1 MECQKHA
8 NEVFCTG
15 NAVGVLP
22 VGSITYKD
30 KRVRL
35 MGVATPPYSPAC
47 TITMALTTG
56 YPFVLVLTFNHHK
69 NFKNFFGVWTITN
82 FYRMLNTFEASTPW
96 CKIDGFAWTQ
106 FLLDG
111 FFKVLVALAWT
122 ERDMSK
128 LVGDNQP
135 ISHSHFKIWYIR
147 SFRLEMIDSGH
158 HINKFQF

>member
-1 MECQKHA
+1 MHMISSFWFAAAVKRYRDKYQMKNMECQKHA
-8 NEVFCTG
+8 DEVFCSG

-69 NFKNFFGVWTITN
+69 NFKNFFGVWTRTN
-82 FYRMLNTFEASTPW
+82 FYRMLKTFEASTPG

-111 FFKVLVALAWT
+111 FFKVLGLSVSSCIGL
-122 ERDMSK
+122 D
-128 LVGDNQP
+128 
-135 ISHSHFKIWYIR
+135 
-147 SFRLEMIDSGH
+147 
-158 HINKFQF
+158 